1 MEITKAFLADL
12 LVKSPTENKVFQRN
26 ILKEYL
32 QIFILDFI
40 YSHKKYSRMF
50 FYGGSC
56 LSHCWGLPRLS
67 EDLDFVDIGSRVK
80 LPELAADLK
89 DYLVKKT
96 DIGVKISVQKFRV
109 YLKFSLLGDLGL
121 AGKNESDFLFLKLEV
136 FSDFKHCRKFKT
148 VIVPLFKFNK
158 SILIK
163 TFDLPTLMATK
174 IMAVLRRKWQKTDK
188 KGRVLAAVKGRD
200 YFDLM
205 WYLETGVKPNIDCI
219 EEVSN
224 IDDLKKRLLTAVDRL
239 DAGSI
244 RLDLA
249 PLVKSQDFVNKLSRN
264 LKTILKTGISR
275 LS

>member
-1 MEITKAFLADL
+1 METTKAFLTDL
-12 LVKSPTENKVFQRN
+12 LVKSPADNQVFQRN

-56 LSHCWGLPRLS
+56 LSHCFGLPRLS

-80 LPELAADLK
+80 LSQLAVDLK
-89 DYLVKKT
+89 NYLVKKT
-96 DIGVKISVQKFRV
+96 DIKVKISVQKFRV
-109 YLKFSLLGDLGL
+109 YLKFPLLGDLGL
-121 AGKNESDFLFLKLEV
+121 AGKNESDLLFLKLEV

-148 VIVPLFKFNK
+148 AIVPLFKFNK

-174 IMAVLRRKWQKTDK
+174 IMAVLRRKWEKTDK
-188 KGRVLAAVKGRD
+188 KGRLLTTVKGRD

-205 WYLETGVKPNIDCI
+205 WYLERGVKPNIDCI
-219 EEVSN
+219 KGVSN
-224 IDDLKKRLLTAVDRL
+224 IDDLKTYLLTAVDRL
-239 DAGSI
+239 NAGSI

-249 PLVKSQDFVNKLSRN
+249 PLVKNQDFVNKLSRN
-264 LKTILKTGISR
+264 LKTILRTGISR

>member
-40 YSHKKYSRMF
+40 YSHKKYSRLF

-56 LSHCWGLPRLS
+56 LSHCHELPRLS
-67 EDLDFVDIGSRVK
+67 EDLDFVDPGGRIK
-80 LPELAADLK
+80 LSELAGDLK
-89 DYLVKKT
+89 DYFFKET
-96 DIGVKISVQKFRV
+96 DIETKTKTQKFRV
-109 YLKFSLLGDLGL
+109 YLKFPVLGDLGL
-121 AGKNESDFLFLKLEV
+121 AGKGESNFLFLKLEV

-148 VIVPLFKFNK
+148 EIVPVFKFNK
-158 SILIK
+158 SILVK

-174 IMAVLRRKWQKTDK
+174 ITVVLRRKWEKTDK
-188 KGRVLAAVKGRD
+188 KGKALVKVKGRD

-205 WYLETGVKPNIDCI
+205 WYLEKRIKPNINCI
-219 EEVSN
+219 AGVGN
-224 IDDLKKRLLTAVDRL
+224 MADLREKLLTAVDRL
-239 DAGSI
+239 DASSV

-249 PLVKSQDFVNKLSRN
+249 PLIKNQEFINKLGRN
-264 LKTILKTGISR
+264 LKIILKTGINR
-275 LS
+275 LN

>member
-12 LVKSPTENKVFQRN
+12 LIKSPAETKVFQRN

-40 YSHKKYSRMF
+40 YSHKKYSRLF

-56 LSHCWGLPRLS
+56 LSHCFGLPRLS
-67 EDLDFVDIGSRVK
+67 EDLDFVDLGGRMK
-80 LPELAADLK
+80 LSELGGDLE
-89 DYLVKKT
+89 DYLTTGT
-96 DIGVKISVQKFRV
+96 DIKVKTSIQKFRV
-109 YLKFSLLGDLGL
+109 YLKFSVLSDLGL
-121 AGKNESDFLFLKLEV
+121 AEKGESDFLFLKLEV

-148 VIVPLFKFNK
+148 EIVPVFKFNK

-163 TFDLPTLMATK
+163 TFDLSTLMATK
-174 IMAVLRRKWQKTDK
+174 ITAVLRRKWEKTDK
-188 KGRVLAAVKGRD
+188 KGRVLAKVKGRD

-205 WYLETGVKPNIDCI
+205 WYLEKRVKPNINCI
-219 EEVSN
+219 EGINN
-224 IDDLKKRLLTAVDRL
+224 IDDLKKSLLTAVDRL

-249 PLVKSQDFVNKLSRN
+249 PLIKNQDFVNKLSRN
-264 LKTILKTGISR
+264 LKTILKTGITR